1 MSSIQKT
8 EGKDLGDY
16 VLLKKKIGSGSYA
29 DVYQGYRKSDKETV
43 AIKVISKNK
52 LNQKLNSYL
61 ELEIQTLKKIDHSS
75 VIKLYEVQR
84 VIF

>member
-1 MSSIQKT
+1 MQKS

-84 VIF
+84 VFLIIF

>member
-1 MSSIQKT
+1 MQKS

-84 VIF
+84 VF